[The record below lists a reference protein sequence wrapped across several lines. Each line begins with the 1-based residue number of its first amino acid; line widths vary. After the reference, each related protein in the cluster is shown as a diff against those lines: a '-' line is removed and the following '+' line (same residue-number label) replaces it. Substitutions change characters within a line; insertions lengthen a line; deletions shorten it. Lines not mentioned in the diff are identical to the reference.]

1 MIEASEAAYLLK
13 LLLEEILAGN
23 CNIDISC
30 VIDNQSLHDAIH
42 STKCVEDRRLRPDIA
57 LLREKL
63 ANGEITDV
71 KWVESS
77 QQLADCLTKAGASS
91 KQLLE
96 VLSSGMLQ
104 N

>member
-1 MIEASEAAYLLK
+1 MY
-13 LLLEEILAGN
+13 
-23 CNIDISC
+23 
-30 VIDNQSLHDAIH
+30 

-63 ANGEITDV
+63 AKGEIKDI

-77 QQLADCLTKAGASS
+77 LQLADCLTKAGASS
-91 KQLLE
+91 RPLLE
-96 VLSSGMLQ
+96 VLSSGKLY